1 MARPV
6 QPVAALTL
14 SVVAFGL
21 AATMAP
27 AETQIRIDLGRKLF
41 YDADLSF
48 TGTMACATCHEQWH
62 GFTDNNRGHPGIY
75 DDPAKRN
82 VPGLANIGA
91 FKNFTWAD
99 NSLGTL
105 QRQARNPLLGT
116 APIEMGV
123 SGHEDEVVARFATDP
138 CYDKVFAAAFPER
151 GGEVSLDTI
160 TLALAAF
167 EKAIVSTDS
176 AWDKAEASGA
186 ALANPTAERGRKLF
200 AEKGCASCHTPPLFS
215 DDAFHKVTEL
225 KEGEADA
232 GLGDVTGKAED
243 RGMFRT
249 PSLRN
254 AAMTF
259 PYWHD
264 GRVETITEA
273 IALHDP
279 ALTGQPQP
287 TGNEVAALIAFLGSL
302 TDHTM
307 LENPAYALP
316 PEACPL
322 KP

>member
-1 MARPV
+1 MARFRTPL
-6 QPVAALTL
+6 A
-14 SVVAFGL
+14 L
-21 AATMAP
+21 AATLGVIGSASLS
-27 AETQIRIDLGRKLF
+27 ETPDPQIRIDLGRKLF

-62 GFTDNNRGHPGIY
+62 GFTDNNRGHPGIF

-105 QRQARNPLLGT
+105 ARQARNPLLGT

-123 SGHEDEVVARFATDP
+123 SGHESEVVARFASDP
-138 CYDKVFAAAFPER
+138 CYARVFAAAFPER

-160 TLALAAF
+160 TLALEAF
-167 EKAIVSTDS
+167 EKTIVSKGS
-176 AWDKAEASGA
+176 AWDEAQATGKPLAPAAED
-186 ALANPTAERGRKLF
+186 GRKIF
-200 AEKGCASCHTPPLFS
+200 AAKGCETCHTPPLFS
-215 DDAFHKVTEL
+215 DDAFHKVTAL

-232 GLGDVTGKAED
+232 GLGDITGKAED
-243 RGMFRT
+243 RGAFRT

-254 AAMTF
+254 VAVTF

-273 IALHDP
+273 VALHDP
-279 ALTGQPQP
+279 ALTGTPAP
-287 TGNEVAALIAFLGSL
+287 TSAEMPALLAYLGSL
-302 TDHTM
+302 TDHQM

-316 PEACPL
+316 PEGCTLQP
-322 KP
+322 